1 MTANPYVKYKAAAS
15 VTMTPL
21 EILVALYDKCIIEC
35 KKAVDHMETGR
46 FVKANES
53 LKRVENIVDE
63 LRFSLD
69 MKYEVSQNL
78 RDLYVFY
85 RQTLITANYKKD
97 SKAIRALIPQ
107 FSELKDTFSQV
118 QTLLN

>member
-1 MTANPYVKYKAAAS
+1 MTANPYVKYKTAAS

-21 EILVALYDKCIIEC
+21 EILVALFDKCIIEC
-35 KKAVDHMETGR
+35 KKAVDYMETGR

-53 LKRVENIVDE
+53 LKRVQNIVDE

-78 RDLYVFY
+78 RELYVFY
-85 RQTLITANYKKD
+85 RQALISANYKKD
-97 SKAIRALIPQ
+97 PSIVQALIPQ
-107 FSELKDTFSQV
+107 FQELKDTFSQI

>member
-1 MTANPYVKYKAAAS
+1 MAANPYMKYKTAAS

-35 KKAVDHMETGR
+35 KKAVESMESGNYI
-46 FVKANES
+46 KANES
-53 LKRVENIVDE
+53 LKRVENIVNE

-69 MKYEVSQNL
+69 MKYEISQSL

-85 RQTLITANYKKD
+85 RQALINANYKKD
-97 SKAIRALIPQ
+97 VTVIRKLIPQ
-107 FSELKDTFSQV
+107 FQGLKDTFSQV
-118 QTLLN
+118 QALLT

>member
-1 MTANPYVKYKAAAS
+1 MTANPYVKYKTAAS

-21 EILVALYDKCIIEC
+21 EILVALFDKCIIEC
-35 KKAVDHMETGR
+35 KKAVDYMENGY

-53 LKRVENIVDE
+53 LKRVQNIVDE

-78 RDLYVFY
+78 RELYVFY
-85 RQTLITANYKKD
+85 RQALISANYKKD
-97 SKAIRALIPQ
+97 PAIVQVLIPQ
-107 FSELKDTFSQV
+107 FQELKDTFSQV